1 MCQPPNCFPVWEEK
15 LVAGSWISF
24 WSLSIRKTG
33 AEMEF
38 LKTALPGKKMGQIII
53 FALTAHHAGNLKCKG
68 EECNLCK
75 SLLLNVEYVRR
86 CLCTG

>member
-1 MCQPPNCFPVWEEK
+1 
-15 LVAGSWISF
+15 
-24 WSLSIRKTG
+24 
-33 AEMEF
+33 MEF